1 MVFKKKI
8 LLVFGTRPE
17 ALKMYPIY
25 KELNNHRNS
34 FDTKICVTAQHREM
48 LDSVLDR
55 FKIRP
60 DYDLDLMTAGQTLS
74 ELTSRILTNF
84 NEVLIKFKPNLV
96 LVHGDTTTTFSVS
109 LSCFY
114 NNVKVA
120 HVEAGLRTNNLK
132 SPWPEEFNRQV
143 TSKVSSYHFAPTET
157 SKTNLLNENIT
168 KNVFVTGN
176 SIIDTLFEALSEI
189 KANKKLGKEIIN
201 KFNNFN
207 ISFDEKIILITGHR
221 RENFGDGFNNICKAI
236 LNLANQYPDIQFV
249 YPVHYNPNVKDV
261 VFDLLNDIPNIYLIE
276 PLEYFEFIFI
286 LSKSFI
292 ILTDSGGVQEEAPSL
307 NIPVLVLR
315 NTTERPE
322 ALEYG
327 KVKLVGTD
335 YDLIVNEVTSLIS
348 DKKYYNSFTKNKNP
362 YGDGTTSKQ
371 IVQYLLNLEN
381 GI

>member
-25 KELNNHRNS
+25 KELNNHRNT

-84 NEVLIKFKPNLV
+84 EEVLIKLKPDLV

-114 NNVKVA
+114 NNVKVG

-143 TSKVSSYHFAPTET
+143 SSKVSSYHFTPTET
-157 SKTNLLNENIT
+157 SKKNLLNENIIE
-168 KNVFVTGN
+168 NVFVTGN
-176 SIIDTLFEALSEI
+176 SIIDTLFESLSEI
-189 KANKKLGKEIIN
+189 KANKKLEKEIIN
-201 KFNNFN
+201 KFNNVN
-207 ISFDEKIILITGHR
+207 ISFDKKIILITGHR

-249 YPVHYNPNVKDV
+249 YPVHYNPNVKGV
-261 VFDLLNDIPNIYLIE
+261 VFDLLKDVPNIYLID

-322 ALEYG
+322 ALEFG

-335 YDLIVNEVTSLIS
+335 YDLIVNEVTRLIS
-348 DKKYYNSFTKNKNP
+348 DQEYYNSFTKNKNP

-371 IVQYLLNLEN
+371 IVKHLLNLEN
-381 GI
+381 EI